1 MITKHRR
8 AVLSHE
14 LRTAAHQTIP
24 TGLSGIVAGT
34 GKPGVGDG
42 PHRPPHPMH
51 LTVVAVVRQ
60 TTLPMIDDLGS
71 DQRN

>member
-1 MITKHRR
+1 MITKRRR
-8 AVLSHE
+8 ALLSHE

-34 GKPGVGDG
+34 GKPGVGDAAR
-42 PHRPPHPMH
+42 RPPHPMH

-60 TTLPMIDDLGS
+60 TTLSMIDGIGS

>member
-8 AVLSHE
+8 ALLSHE

-34 GKPGVGDG
+34 GEPGVGDAA
-42 PHRPPHPMH
+42 RPPHPMH

>member
-1 MITKHRR
+1 M
-8 AVLSHE
+8 SHE

-34 GKPGVGDG
+34 GEPGVDDTA
-42 PHRPPHPMH
+42 HRPPHPMH
-51 LTVVAVVRQ
+51 LTVLAVVRQ
-60 TTLPMIDDLGS
+60 TTLPMINDLGS